1 MAGSGQRF
9 EGSRIPDPGFAGDDG
24 SADPALEAALAAYE
38 SGTGDR
44 AGVLA
49 ILGSA
54 RLMVPVVAVLGSVEY
69 DDAGLAHDKT
79 SDMAAVLLTRPDGRR
94 GLLAFTSTDSLAT
107 WDPEARPVPVTAAT
121 AARAAV
127 QEQADALVLDV
138 AGPVRYAVE
147 GDDLHAIAAGWRLAR
162 VGGRSAWIRPASE

>member
-1 MAGSGQRF
+1 MAGSQQRF
-9 EGSRIPDPGFAGDDG
+9 DGSRILDPGFAGDDG

-49 ILGSA
+49 TLASA
-54 RLMVPVVAVLGSVEY
+54 RLVVPVVAVVGSVEY

-94 GLLAFTSTDSLAT
+94 GLLAFTSTERLAT
-107 WDPEARPVPVTAAT
+107 WDSEARPVPVTAST
-121 AARAAV
+121 AARAAL
-127 QEQADALVLDV
+127 QEQADALLLDV
-138 AGPVRYAVE
+138 AGPVRYALE
-147 GDDLHAIAAGWRLAR
+147 GEDLHAVAAGWRLAR
-162 VGGRSAWIRPASE
+162 VGDRSAWIRPAPE